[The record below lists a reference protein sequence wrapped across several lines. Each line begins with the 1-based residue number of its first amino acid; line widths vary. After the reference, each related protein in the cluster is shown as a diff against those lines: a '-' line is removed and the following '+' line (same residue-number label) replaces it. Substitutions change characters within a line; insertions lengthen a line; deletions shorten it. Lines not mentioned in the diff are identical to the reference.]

1 MGQHMYNTLYVKAQ
15 LMASDDEFQV
25 RCREAFETNT
35 ITEDEYKRLLAF
47 RRECHGP
54 KGNPVGDSKNTTGVQ

>member
-1 MGQHMYNTLYVKAQ
+1 MGQQMYNTLYAKAQ

-25 RCREAFETNT
+25 RCREAFETKM
-35 ITEDEYKRLLAF
+35 ITEVQYKGLLAF

-54 KGNPVGDSKNTTGVQ
+54 KDNPVADSKNTTGVQ